1 LDVAHKNIWLWLA
14 ALLLI
19 SAPAMAQTVSELD
32 GDWDGAL
39 VAGAGIK
46 LRMSLHIE
54 SHGGVTDVTLVS
66 IDEGNAK
73 VPITAITRAGKNVS
87 LDAHAVPGVF
97 TGAISDDGNTIAG
110 TLKPALPLTFTRR
123 AAGAVTPTAMK
134 RPQEPK
140 PPFPYKSEDVSFT
153 GPGGITLAGTLT
165 TPQGAGPFSA
175 VVLVQGSG
183 PHDRDE
189 NVLTHKPF
197 LVLADALTRR
207 GIAVMRADK
216 RGVGKSTGDYA
227 IATTED
233 FADDTQATV
242 AYLRT
247 LKTIDSR
254 KIGLIGHSEG
264 GLIAPMV
271 AVKDPHIAFI
281 VLMAG
286 LGLKGEDILL
296 MQQRLIGQAM
306 GTSPGALDK
315 NAETARKI
323 YKAARAG
330 KDTDDAKAR
339 VTAVLLASG
348 TPPEQAAVKAALPA
362 SPWFRFFLD
371 YDPVPV
377 LRQVKCSV
385 LAIDG
390 SLDLQVPPK
399 EDLAA
404 IKTALTGTRDVT
416 VAELPGLN
424 HLFQTAKTG
433 APSEYGEIEETIAP
447 AALVLI
453 GDWVV
458 AHAVTRR

>member
-1 LDVAHKNIWLWLA
+1 MA

-19 SAPAMAQTVSELD
+19 SPAMSQPVSELD

-39 VAGAGIK
+39 VTPAGIK
-46 LRMSLHIE
+46 PRMSLHVE
-54 SHGGVTDVTLVS
+54 SHDGATSVTLVS

-73 VPITAITRAGKNVS
+73 VPITAITRAGNSVS
-87 LDAHAVPGVF
+87 FDTPVVPGF
-97 TGAISDDGNTIAG
+97 FRGTISGDGNSIAG
-110 TLKPALPLTFTRR
+110 TLKPDLPLTFTRR
-123 AAGAVTPTAMK
+123 AVGAVAPAARK

-140 PPFPYKSEDVSFT
+140 PPFPYRSEDVSFA

-189 NVLTHKPF
+189 NVLGHKPF

-216 RGVGKSTGDYA
+216 RGVGKSTGNYA
-227 IATTED
+227 TATSED

-242 AYLRT
+242 VYLRT
-247 LKTIDSR
+247 LKTIDPR

-271 AVKDPHIAFI
+271 AVKDPGIAFI

-286 LGLKGEDILL
+286 TGLKGEDILL
-296 MQQRLIGQAM
+296 MQQRLILQEM
-306 GTSPGALDK
+306 GKSPEVLDK
-315 NAETARKI
+315 KAETARKI
-323 YKAARAG
+323 YEAAREG
-330 KDTDDAKAR
+330 KDTDDAKTR
-339 VTAVLLASG
+339 VTAVLVASG
-348 TPPEQAAVKAALPA
+348 MPAEQATAKAAVP
-362 SPWFRFFLD
+362 STPWFRFFLD
-371 YDPVPV
+371 YDPVPM
-377 LRQVKCSV
+377 LRQVKCPV

-404 IKTALTGTRDVT
+404 IKAALTGTRDVT
-416 VAELPGLN
+416 VTELPGLN

-433 APSEYGEIEETIAP
+433 ALSEYDEIEETIAP
-447 AALVLI
+447 AVLVLI
-453 GDWVV
+453 GDWIV
-458 AHAVTRR
+458 AHAGSRR